1 MELKQYL
8 KIIRQNYKLILI
20 ITVLTGLFSFI
31 FSVIQPTKYETS
43 LSLLI
48 SKNKTQ
54 QTDDF
59 KYDGYY
65 ALQASEIMADS
76 VEQWLKSPEVVSA
89 VYQRT
94 GINSDFRNIKSY
106 GKKFTAK
113 KMSSQYVEV
122 KFKTATREEAE
133 KISAAIIKIINDKA
147 EALRKNSER
156 EVSFLISG
164 ENPVTVENNPDIFLN
179 LFIGLISGL
188 ALGIFIVFGK
198 RYFV

>member
-8 KIIRQNYKLILI
+8 KIIGQNKKMI
-20 ITVLTGLFSFI
+20 IAIAVLTGLFTFI
-31 FSVIQPTKYETS
+31 FSAIQPLKYETS

-54 QTDDF
+54 ETSDF

-76 VEQWLKSPEVVSA
+76 VEQWLKSPEVVGA
-89 VYQRT
+89 IYQKAQ
-94 GINSDFRNIKSY
+94 INPDFRNIKSY
-106 GKKFTAK
+106 TKKFTPR

-122 KFKTATREEAE
+122 KFNTSTKKEAE
-133 KISAAIIKIINDKA
+133 KISRAIVKVINGKA
-147 EALRKNSER
+147 EALEKNSGE
-156 EVSFLISG
+156 EVSFSISG
-164 ENPVTVENNPDIFLN
+164 TNPVIAEDNPDIFLN
-179 LFIGLISGL
+179 LFIGFISGL
-188 ALGIFIVFGK
+188 ALGIFTVFGK

>member
-8 KIIRQNYKLILI
+8 KIIKKNSKLII
-20 ITVLTGLFSFI
+20 AAAVLTALFSLI
-31 FSVIQPTKYETS
+31 FSVIQPIKYETS

-76 VEQWLKSPEVVSA
+76 VEQWLKSPEVVNA
-89 VYQRT
+89 VYQKAQV
-94 GINSDFRNIKSY
+94 NPDFRNIKSY
-106 GKKFTAK
+106 TKKFAAK
-113 KMSSQYVEV
+113 KMSPQYVEV
-122 KFKTATREEAE
+122 KFNASTKKEAE
-133 KISAAIIKIINDKA
+133 KISMAIVEIINNKA
-147 EALRKNSER
+147 RALEKNSDR
-156 EVSFLISG
+156 EISFSIES
-164 ENPVTVENNPDIFLN
+164 ENPVIIESKPNVFLN
-179 LFIGLISGL
+179 LVIGFISGL
-188 ALGIFIVFGK
+188 ALGIFAVFGK